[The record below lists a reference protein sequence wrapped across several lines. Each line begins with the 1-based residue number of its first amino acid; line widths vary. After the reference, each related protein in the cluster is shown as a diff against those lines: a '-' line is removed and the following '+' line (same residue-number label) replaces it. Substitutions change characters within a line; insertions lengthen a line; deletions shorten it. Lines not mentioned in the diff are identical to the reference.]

1 MEDCLKL
8 MKKYR
13 NLSESTLK
21 TYKRILNTMAL
32 DITGEE
38 FKDKEFILTHYDLVM
53 DYLNI
58 ISDSSRR
65 VYICAILAL
74 ISKEKG
80 NYYPNFQYVAEELS
94 DWLLE
99 LQIGFD
105 EIAVTQQKSPYQLEN
120 WTSMKELNSIREGV
134 FDELLL
140 LNVYDF
146 DEKNKKKIKK
156 KKKLLQKYV
165 LMSMLLLLPP
175 RRTSDYATLK
185 YLWVGKTTPVLD
197 NGNYLVIKDNSMY
210 LSFSQYK
217 TRKHYGIQA
226 VDIGEDLE
234 EILRLYIKYN
244 NLFGRKTD
252 SNTYVFYNE
261 TGAPYTTSNM
271 TRYIITMFN
280 DTDKHITTNLI
291 RHIYLS
297 EKYDP
302 NLQER
307 LEDAHKMGHSI
318 ETAMK
323 HYIKH

>member
-1 MEDCLKL
+1 MEACLKL

-13 NLSESTLK
+13 NLSDSTLK
-21 TYKRILNTMAL
+21 TYKRVLNTMAL
-32 DITGEE
+32 DITGQE

-58 ISDSSRR
+58 FSDSSKR
-65 VYICAILAL
+65 VYICAILAV

-80 NYYPNFQYVAEELS
+80 NYYPDFQYVAEELS

-99 LQIGFD
+99 LQLGFD
-105 EIAVTQQKSPYQLEN
+105 EIAVTQQKSEYQLEN
-120 WTSMKELNSIREGV
+120 WTSIQELNSIREGI

-146 DEKNKKKIKK
+146 EEKNKKKIKK

-165 LMSMLLLLPP
+165 LMSLLLLLPP
-175 RRTSDYATLK
+175 RRTSSYSSLK
-185 YLWVGKTTPVLD
+185 YLRVADVSPQKN
-197 NGNYLVIKDNSMY
+197 NGNYLVIKDDSMY

-217 TRKHYGIQA
+217 TRKHYGTQ
-226 VDIGEDLE
+226 VVQIGEDLE

-244 NLFGRKTD
+244 NQFGRKTD
-252 SNTYVFYNE
+252 NNTYVFSNE
-261 TGAPYTTSNM
+261 SGAPYTTSNM
-271 TRYIITMFN
+271 ARYIITMFN
-280 DTDKHITTNLI
+280 DTNKHITTNLI

-302 NLQER
+302 NLKER
-307 LEDAHKMGHSI
+307 LDDAYKMGHSI